1 MNIKAIPV
9 KFNILLVEDN
19 PGDAVL
25 ISEYLSES
33 ALGQFNVFIEE
44 KLSDAKNILER
55 KSFDAIILDL
65 NLPDSNGLETFT
77 QIQNFKSDIA
87 TIILTGLSDE
97 LIGMEAVKNGAQ
109 DYLVKN
115 KINEEVL
122 GRAIFYAI
130 ARKKDQV
137 RMHHLYRVLFSIRN
151 VNQLITHVDNQEKL
165 ISEACNL
172 LIEYNEYNRAIILLF
187 DDENNIISLANSG
200 LNEIDLPFS
209 TITDFLQLYPC
220 FKTTIQQ
227 DDLRIMPGHSD
238 ECLKCVSQLKCDW
251 SFYSSFS
258 KRLQHKDQI
267 FGIIGVAVSS
277 QYITDKEEHSLFN
290 EVVGDISYALYSL
303 SQTKEKELLHL
314 KIEESFEKLKIAKQK
329 AEESDRLKSVF
340 LSNMSHEIRTPLN
353 GIIGFSNLLD
363 DPVLSDNQKR
373 EYIQVINN
381 SGDQLLQIIN
391 DIIDISKIESNQLK
405 ISKSS
410 CDIRKII
417 ENLLLETQN
426 SNLFKSKSNIK
437 LNANISNLGKYS
449 IIISDAVRLKQVL
462 TNLINN
468 ALKFT
473 NKGFIEVGV
482 SFPDN
487 IIEPQLLFYV
497 KDTGIGIPLEK
508 QTIIFERFRQVDEQI
523 FHEGAG
529 LGLSISKGI
538 IELLE
543 GQIWVESKINNGS
556 TFYFVIPAG
565 NERKNEFVRL

>member
-1 MNIKAIPV
+1 MNINTAPV

-25 ISEYLSES
+25 ISEYLSKN
-33 ALGQFNVFIEE
+33 ALGQFNVFTEE
-44 KLSDAKNILER
+44 KLSDAKNTLER
-55 KSFDAIILDL
+55 KSFDAIFLDL

-77 QIQNFKSDIA
+77 EIQNFKPDIA

-97 LIGMEAVKNGAQ
+97 LIGMEAVKKGAQ
-109 DYLVKN
+109 DYLVKD
-115 KINEEVL
+115 KINEEIL
-122 GRAIFYAI
+122 GRAIFYAV

-137 RMHHLYRVLFSIRN
+137 RMHHLYRVLLSIRN

-187 DDENNIISLANSG
+187 DDENNIRALANSG
-200 LNEIDLPFS
+200 LNGTDLSFS
-209 TITDFLQLYPC
+209 TITGFLQLYPC

-227 DDLRIMPGHSD
+227 DGLRIMPEHSD
-238 ECLKCVSQLKCDW
+238 ECLGCVSQLKCDW
-251 SFYSSFS
+251 SFHSTFS

-267 FGIIGVAVSS
+267 FGIIGVAVSF

-303 SQTKEKELLHL
+303 SQTKEKELLYSKL
-314 KIEESFEKLKIAKQK
+314 EESFEKLKIAKQR

-353 GIIGFSNLLD
+353 GVIGFSNLLD

-373 EYIQVINN
+373 EYIQVIND
-381 SGDQLLQIIN
+381 SGDQLLRIIN
-391 DIIDISKIESNQLK
+391 DIMDISKIESNQLK

-417 ENLLLETQN
+417 QNLLIETQN
-426 SNLFKSKSNIK
+426 SKLFKSKSGIK
-437 LNANISNLGKYS
+437 LNFNINDLGKYS
-449 IIISDAVRLKQVL
+449 VIISDPVRLKQVL
-462 TNLINN
+462 INLVNN

-473 NKGFIEVGV
+473 NKGFIEIGV
-482 SFPDN
+482 SFLDSRN
-487 IIEPQLLFYV
+487 EPRLLFYV

-508 QTIIFERFRQVDEQI
+508 QTMIFERFRQVDEHT
-523 FHEGAG
+523 FHEGTG

-543 GQIWVESKINNGS
+543 GQIWVESEINNGS
-556 TFYFVIPAG
+556 TFYFVIPAR
-565 NERKNEFVRL
+565 NK